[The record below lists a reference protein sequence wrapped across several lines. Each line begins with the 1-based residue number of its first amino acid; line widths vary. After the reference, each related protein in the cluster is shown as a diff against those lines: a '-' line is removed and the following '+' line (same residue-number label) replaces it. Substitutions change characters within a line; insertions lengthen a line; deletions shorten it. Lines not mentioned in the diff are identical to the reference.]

1 MRHGNGFNSW
11 WKQER
16 RDCSCTQCPRDT
28 NILNG
33 LVWNSQNHFFCQYV
47 SIYVKTGNEEIDKWR
62 LKFFESMGGKSHVKC
77 NCCNFPLIPSNKGKE
92 GKRQCCLKHFF
103 QGDNSIVKTSPR
115 CSRKESFVC
124 SNINCN
130 MIICRKCYKQFPE
143 NNTTIVIPE
152 CNDQDT

>member
-1 MRHGNGFNSW
+1 M
-11 WKQER
+11 
-16 RDCSCTQCPRDT
+16 
-28 NILNG
+28 NG
-33 LVWNSQNHFFCQYV
+33 LVWNFQNHFFCQYV
-47 SIYVKTGNEEIDKWR
+47 SIYVRTDNKEIDKWR

-130 MIICRKCYKQFPE
+130 MRICRKCYKLFPE

-152 CNDQDT
+152 YNDQDTSDKNISVNNNTSTKF